1 MVPELRPR
9 GVGEILDTAVAMF
22 RARFR
27 SLILITLAVVVPVE
41 IASTLVLLSSQ
52 PDDYTV
58 GITGTSPVYDD
69 NDIALQLAAVIVILV
84 VSTLATAFV
93 TAAATRIAADAYI
106 GNSEAPGQAIRN
118 VARRTLPL
126 VGLTIISAIG
136 IAIGWLMLLVPGLL
150 LQAAWAVA
158 VPALILEGTGV
169 IAALGRSYA
178 LTKSRFLLALGVV
191 WSVWLLEFVLS
202 VGLSSVLGYLIA
214 TNDSTTGDVIIQSV
228 SNTVSSIVTTP
239 LVATAIVALYFDLR
253 IRSEGFDVQMMLSR
267 LDARRAGLVDVR

>member
-1 MVPELRPR
+1 MVAELRPR

-27 SLILITLAVVVPVE
+27 ALILVTLAVVVPVE
-41 IASTLVLLSSQ
+41 IASALVLLSSQ
-52 PDDYTV
+52 PDDYSV
-58 GITGTSPVYDD
+58 GITGTAPVYDD
-69 NDIALQLAAVIVILV
+69 NELGIQIAALVVILI

-93 TAAATRIAADAYI
+93 TAAATRIAADAYV
-106 GNSEAPGQAIRN
+106 GSSEPAGEAIRN
-118 VARRTLPL
+118 VGRRTLPL
-126 VGLTIISAIG
+126 VGLTVISSIG
-136 IAIGWLMLLVPGLL
+136 IAIGWLLCLVPGLL

-169 IAALGRSYA
+169 TAALGRSYA

-202 VGLSSVLGYLIA
+202 IGLSSLLGYLIA
-214 TNDSTTGDVIIQSV
+214 TNDSATGDVIIQSI
-228 SNTVSSIVTTP
+228 SNAASSIVTTP

-253 IRSEGFDVQMMLSR
+253 IRSEGFDVQMMLAR
-267 LDARRAGLVDVR
+267 LDARRAGLADAR